1 MGIVFNIQHFSIH
14 DGPGIRTV
22 VFLKG
27 CPLRCK
33 WCANPES
40 QLLNPE
46 MGWTKGDCI
55 GCNTCIKE
63 IKELSCRFEED
74 RLYWDSDAL
83 IDDKR
88 IENICPTKAFHIMG
102 KEMSESHVINE
113 VSRDIPFFTTS
124 GGGITLSGGEP
135 LMQPEFAYGILKMAG
150 EKGINRTIETSS
162 FASYDVYRKVMSQVD
177 YLITDIKVMNHELH
191 KKWTGVSN
199 KLILD
204 NIRKIREELPN
215 LIIHI
220 RTPIIPG
227 VNDSLD
233 KVEEIV
239 DYCIKHNLNYELLRY
254 HRFGVP
260 KYESLN
266 RTYPM
271 NDVELSDDIFNMLE
285 SFAIKKYSDSKCK
298 GIYGPPSLI
307 SGFNN
312 YEFTDGAGI

>member
-1 MGIVFNIQHFSIH
+1 MGIVFDIQHFSIH

-40 QLLNPE
+40 QMLKPE
-46 MGWTKGDCI
+46 MAWTKGDCI

-63 IKELSCRFEED
+63 LKDMSCRFEED
-74 RLYWDSDAL
+74 RLYWDCNASLDE
-83 IDDKR
+83 IS
-88 IENICPTKAFHIMG
+88 IENICPSLAFHVIG
-102 KEMSESHVINE
+102 KEMTIDQVIDE
-113 VSRDIPFFTTS
+113 ISRDIPFYTTS

-135 LMQPEFAYGILKMAG
+135 LLQSEFAYEILTKAG

-162 FASYDVYRKVMSQVD
+162 YASYDIYKKVISKVD
-177 YLITDIKVMNHELH
+177 YLITDIKVMDDKLH

-199 KLILD
+199 RLILE
-204 NIRKIREELPN
+204 NIRRIKEDCPD

-220 RTPIIPG
+220 RTPVIPG
-227 VNDSLD
+227 VNDSLEAI
-233 KVEEIV
+233 EEIIDFAIEMDV
-239 DYCIKHNLNYELLRY
+239 NYELLRY
-254 HRFGVP
+254 HRYGLP

-266 RTYPM
+266 RTYHM
-271 NDVELSDDIFNMLE
+271 KDIELSDETFHELE

-298 GIYGPPSLI
+298 GIYGPPSLMPRF
-307 SGFNN
+307 SNN
-312 YEFTDGAGI
+312 MFEDGAGI

>member
-27 CPLRCK
+27 CTLRCK

-40 QLLNPE
+40 QSLNPE
-46 MGWTKGDCI
+46 MAWEKDDCI
-55 GCNTCIKE
+55 GCGSCIKDL
-63 IKELSCRFEED
+63 KGMSVRFEED
-74 RLYWDSDAL
+74 RLYWDSDGSF
-83 IDDKR
+83 IDKSV
-88 IENICPTKAFHIMG
+88 ENICPSKAFHVIG
-102 KEMSESHVINE
+102 KEMSESQVIDE
-113 VSRDIPFFTTS
+113 ISRDIPFFTTS

-135 LMQPEFAYGILKMAG
+135 LMQSEFAYGILKMAG
-150 EKGINRTIETSS
+150 ERGINRAIETTSYSS
-162 FASYDVYRKVMSQVD
+162 YEVYKKVMSEVD
-177 YLITDIKVMNHELH
+177 YLITDIKIMDDKLH

-199 KLILD
+199 KRILE
-204 NIRKIREELPN
+204 NIRRIKEERPN
-215 LIIHI
+215 LIIHV

-233 KVEEIV
+233 VVEEIINFSV
-239 DYCIKHNLNYELLRY
+239 EMGFNYELLRY
-254 HRFGVP
+254 HRFGIP
-260 KYESLN
+260 KYNSLN

-271 NDVELSDDIFNMLE
+271 SDIELSDETFNALE

-307 SGFNN
+307 TGISN
-312 YEFTDGAGI
+312 YMFEDGAGI